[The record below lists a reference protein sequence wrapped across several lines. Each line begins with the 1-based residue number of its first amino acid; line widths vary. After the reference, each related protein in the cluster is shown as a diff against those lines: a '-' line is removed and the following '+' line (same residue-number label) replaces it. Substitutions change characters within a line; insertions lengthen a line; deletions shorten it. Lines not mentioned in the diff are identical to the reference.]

1 VATSFASRS
10 SSESWLI
17 ERGYTNHMTH
27 DEEIFR
33 ELERSAISKVIIVNR
48 DHLLAK
54 GKGTIAIESYS
65 STKLI

>member
-1 VATSFASRS
+1 
-10 SSESWLI
+10 
-17 ERGYTNHMTH
+17 MTH

-54 GKGTIAIESYS
+54 GKGTIAIES
-65 STKLI
+65 